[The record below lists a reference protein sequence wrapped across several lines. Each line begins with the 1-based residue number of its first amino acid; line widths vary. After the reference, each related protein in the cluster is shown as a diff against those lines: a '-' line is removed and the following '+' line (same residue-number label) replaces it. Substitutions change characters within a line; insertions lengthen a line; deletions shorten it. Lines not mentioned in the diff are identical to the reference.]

1 MSATEQF
8 RSQHKEILTLTGEI
22 GSLCLSG
29 VVPGNESTIKAK
41 LNALSGI
48 LSVHLA
54 MEDRTLY
61 PAMINGQNPAAK
73 NTASAFK
80 DQMGG
85 IAGAFKSFV
94 GRYPTGKSILDH
106 AAAFGADFKAIRT
119 ALQTRIS
126 KEESVLYPLADKL

>member
-8 RSQHKEILTLTGEI
+8 RTQHKEILLLAGEI
-22 GSLCLSG
+22 GSLCQPR
-29 VVPGNESTIKAK
+29 VAPGNETAIKAK
-41 LNALSGI
+41 LNALSGV

-54 MEDRTLY
+54 MEDKTLY
-61 PAMINGQNPAAK
+61 PAMISSQNSAAK

-85 IAGAFKSFV
+85 IAGAFKSFI
-94 GRYPTGKSILDH
+94 GKYPTGKSILDH
-106 AAAFGADFKAIRT
+106 DAAFSADFKAIRT

-126 KEESVLYPLADKL
+126 KEESALYPLADKL

>member
-1 MSATEQF
+1 VSTTEQF
-8 RSQHKEILTLTGEI
+8 RSQHKEILMLAGEI

-61 PAMINGQNPAAK
+61 PSMIASPNSAAK

-80 DQMGG
+80 EQMGG
-85 IAGAFKSFV
+85 IAGAFKAFI
-94 GRYPTGKSILDH
+94 GKYPTGKSILDH

-119 ALQTRIS
+119 ALQSRIS

>member
-1 MSATEQF
+1 MSTTEQF
-8 RSQHKEILTLTGEI
+8 RTQHKEILVLTGEI
-22 GSLCLSG
+22 GSLCQPR
-29 VVPGNESTIKAK
+29 VAPGNESTIKAK

-54 MEDRTLY
+54 MEDKTLY
-61 PAMINGQNPAAK
+61 PTMIASQNPAAK

-80 DQMGG
+80 EQMGG

-106 AAAFGADFKAIRT
+106 DAAFGADFKAIRT
-119 ALQTRIS
+119 ALQSRIS